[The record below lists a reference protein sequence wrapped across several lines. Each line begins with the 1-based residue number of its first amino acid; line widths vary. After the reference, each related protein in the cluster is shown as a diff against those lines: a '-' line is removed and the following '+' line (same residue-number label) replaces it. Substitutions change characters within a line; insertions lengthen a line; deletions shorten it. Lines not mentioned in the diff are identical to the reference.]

1 MIMAIILDG
10 KKLSERILEDLR
22 VKIKKSSKKL
32 KLAAV
37 LVGSDKNSFIFL
49 RQKERACKKVGV
61 DFQLYQFPENISQ
74 EELAEEVKKI
84 SRNKLCHGIIIQLPL
99 PKHIDAEKILSLI
112 HPQKDID
119 ALSGRALVLS
129 PVLGGILALLEEY
142 KINIRGKKVAVVG
155 RGRLVGQPVVD
166 WLKKR
171 RLDVTDDI
179 KKADII
185 ISGVGKPSF
194 VIKGDMVKKG
204 AVVID
209 AAGDVDQKSVAKKAG
224 YLTPTPGGVGPMTV
238 AMLLKNLL
246 IFNKK

>member
-1 MIMAIILDG
+1 MFEVITGL
-10 KKLSERILEDLR
+10 
-22 VKIKKSSKKL
+22 VSK
-32 KLAAV
+32 V
-37 LVGSDKNSFIFL
+37 V
-49 RQKERACKKVGV
+49 
-61 DFQLYQFPENISQ
+61 SQ
-74 EELAEEVKKI
+74 PVNYLW
-84 SRNKLCHGIIIQLPL
+84 
-99 PKHIDAEKILSLI
+99 
-112 HPQKDID
+112 
-119 ALSGRALVLS
+119 
-129 PVLGGILALLEEY
+129 VLGGILALLEEY